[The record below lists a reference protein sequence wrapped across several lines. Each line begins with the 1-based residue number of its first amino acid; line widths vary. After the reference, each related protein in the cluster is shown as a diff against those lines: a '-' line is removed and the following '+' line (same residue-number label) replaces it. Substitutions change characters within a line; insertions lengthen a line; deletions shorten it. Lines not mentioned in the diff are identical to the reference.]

1 MEKILYNALFGSDEL
16 KKEARV
22 EIYKKAKE
30 SGIYPASIKEFYKK
44 MGSGQYSGFTVP
56 AINIRG
62 LTFLVAKQVFKAMKD
77 TNVGPVIF
85 EIARSEIGYTEQEPE
100 EYAVNILAAAIEEG
114 YKGPVFLQGDHFQ
127 VNAKKYNENKEKEI
141 DSLEKL
147 IKKAIDAKFYNID
160 IDTSTLVDISK
171 SDLLEQQRLNYEL
184 CAHFTKFIRKNEPK
198 GISISIGGEIGE
210 VGGKNSTKEELEAF
224 MYGFLKEM
232 PGEYL
237 SKISVQ
243 TGTSHGGLVLPD
255 GSIAKVA
262 IDFETLKVLSKV
274 SKEKYKMAGAVQH
287 GASTLPDELF
297 HKFPEVE
304 TAEIHLAT
312 AFQNMMFENKLFP
325 ADLKKEIFEFCF
337 KNFISE
343 KKEKDTDEQF
353 FYKTRKKVYGPF
365 KKALWET
372 PNDFKESYAN
382 ELKIK
387 FVFLFKQLKIEN
399 TRKFLDEVYK

>member
-1 MEKILYNALFGSDEL
+1 MEKILYNALFGSEEE
-16 KKEARV
+16 K
-22 EIYKKAKE
+22 KKAREEIFQKAE
-30 SGIYPASIKEFYKK
+30 EKGIYSSSIKEFYKE
-44 MGSGQYSGFTVP
+44 MGKDKYFGFTVP

-62 LTFLVAKQVFKAMKD
+62 LTFLVAKQVFKAIKELD
-77 TNVGPVIF
+77 VGPVIF

-100 EYAVNILAAAIEEG
+100 EYAVNILAAAIDEG

-127 VNAKKYNENKEKEI
+127 VNAKKFSENKEKEI
-141 DSLEKL
+141 ESLEKL

-184 CAHFTKFIRKNEPK
+184 CAHFTKFIRENEPK
-198 GISISIGGEIGE
+198 DVSVSIGGEIGE

-224 MYGFLKEM
+224 MDGFLKEL
-232 PGEYL
+232 PEEYL

-243 TGTSHGGLVLPD
+243 TGTSHGGVVLPD

-262 IDFETLKVLSKV
+262 IDFETLKTLSKV
-274 SKEKYKMAGAVQH
+274 AKEKYGMAGAVQH

-297 HKFPEVE
+297 HKFPEVG

-312 AFQNMMFENKLFP
+312 AFQNMMFENPKFP
-325 ADLKKEIFEFCF
+325 EDLKKEMIDYCF

-353 FYKTRKKVYGPF
+353 FYKTRKKLYGPF
-365 KKALWET
+365 KKQLWET
-372 PNDFKESYAN
+372 PEEFKENYAK
-382 ELKIK
+382 ELKEK
-387 FVFLFKQLKIEN
+387 FKFLFKQLRVDK
-399 TRKFLDEVYK
+399 TRKYLEEVY